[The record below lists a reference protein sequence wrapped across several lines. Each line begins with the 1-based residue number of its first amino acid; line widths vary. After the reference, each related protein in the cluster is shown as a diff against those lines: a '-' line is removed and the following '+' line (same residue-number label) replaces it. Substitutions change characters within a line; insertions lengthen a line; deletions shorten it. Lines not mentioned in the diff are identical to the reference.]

1 MIQELIPRFL
11 LVLSENIIV
20 VAIKGDTVLLNVCEQ
35 IISSQ
40 NLGNLYKLIVVILTL
55 EEWLFLE
62 NHAGKHAS
70 QRPNI

>member
-11 LVLSENIIV
+11 LVLSKNIIV
-20 VAIKGDTVLLNVCEQ
+20 VAVKGDTVLLNVCEQ

-62 NHAGKHAS
+62 NHTGKHAS
-70 QRPNI
+70 